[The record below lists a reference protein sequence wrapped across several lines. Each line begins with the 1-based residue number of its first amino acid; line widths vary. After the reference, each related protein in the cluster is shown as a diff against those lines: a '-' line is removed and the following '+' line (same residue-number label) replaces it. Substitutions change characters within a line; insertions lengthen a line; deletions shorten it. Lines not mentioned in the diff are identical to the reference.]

1 MKKLQHNSGNSLFL
15 MEMILALLFL
25 SLSCAACI
33 QVFAAARSN
42 RLRAQ
47 QLNQIQALTTS
58 MGEAL
63 EGTDG
68 SNGQILSLLPNGSRK
83 SADLVWYYDATWQNC
98 EDSESAYEMVF
109 TPATSSQEKSG
120 SLTFYRTTDHKELY
134 QINLSFPAY
143 SEEKE
148 DSR

>member
-109 TPATSSQEKSG
+109 IPATSSQEKSG

>member
-83 SADLVWYYDATWQNC
+83 SADLVWYYDAAWQNC
-98 EDSESAYEMVF
+98 EYSESAYEMVF

>member
-83 SADLVWYYDATWQNC
+83 SADLVWYYDVAWQNC

>member
-83 SADLVWYYDATWQNC
+83 SADLVWYYDAAWQNC
-98 EDSESAYEMVF
+98 EDSESTYEMVF